1 MLWWAMGNKPVLG
14 RLTAN
19 ICIPSEKGLAPSE
32 ILRGFE
38 LDFVDLLRSESVEVT
53 VIYKVLNW
61 FVYSHFSYRRQNY
74 YQIKK
79 SQIKYSLWLIFFF
92 YQHRHDTILTSHA
105 LKFNS
110 FNVRMCIIS
119 KTQHQLKIFLFHISQ
134 NKTGSIQRFLN
145 ICNSLLNTRIP
156 LF

>member
-61 FVYSHFSYRRQNY
+61 FVYSHFSYRRQKY

-119 KTQHQLKIFLFHISQ
+119 KTQHQLKILSFTLV
-134 NKTGSIQRFLN
+134 KTKRGVYSD
-145 ICNSLLNTRIP
+145 S
-156 LF
+156 

>member
-1 MLWWAMGNKPVLG
+1 MGNKPVLG

-79 SQIKYSLWLIFFF
+79 SLIKYSLWLHFFTNIDMKQ
-92 YQHRHDTILTSHA
+92 YSQAMLWNSTPLT
-105 LKFNS
+105 LEC
-110 FNVRMCIIS
+110 V
-119 KTQHQLKIFLFHISQ
+119 
-134 NKTGSIQRFLN
+134 
-145 ICNSLLNTRIP
+145 
-156 LF
+156 

>member
-1 MLWWAMGNKPVLG
+1 MA
-14 RLTAN
+14 
-19 ICIPSEKGLAPSE
+19 
-32 ILRGFE
+32 
-38 LDFVDLLRSESVEVT
+38 D
-53 VIYKVLNW
+53 
-61 FVYSHFSYRRQNY
+61 
-74 YQIKK
+74 
-79 SQIKYSLWLIFFF
+79 FFF

-119 KTQHQLKIFLFHISQ
+119 KTQHQLKILSFTCISQ
-134 NKTGSIQRFLN
+134 NKKGSIQRFLN

>member
-1 MLWWAMGNKPVLG
+1 MA
-14 RLTAN
+14 
-19 ICIPSEKGLAPSE
+19 
-32 ILRGFE
+32 
-38 LDFVDLLRSESVEVT
+38 D
-53 VIYKVLNW
+53 
-61 FVYSHFSYRRQNY
+61 
-74 YQIKK
+74 
-79 SQIKYSLWLIFFF
+79 FFF